1 MANKL
6 KAAAKARA
14 VLRKKTKENMEARA
28 KGMKRGGS
36 AMSGLTGGT
45 SVVAGQARKGSA
57 GGPVKRKKS
66 KAKAA
71 DSGKIKETTRE
82 QRDRARGD
90 YNVRVA
96 ADPSNPARL
105 RPSERTPNKADIE
118 KKKAYFDRLRGKKKW
133 KQKAKKEVQR
143 EDVKVGGSERYIHGH
158 GTYLESETDPRMFA
172 KEKADKVRK
181 RMAKKKKKK

>member
-1 MANKL
+1 MAY
-6 KAAAKARA
+6 
-14 VLRKKTKENMEARA
+14 KES
-28 KGMKRGGS
+28 KKRGKS
-36 AMSGLTGGT
+36 AMSGLVGGT
-45 SVVAGQARKGSA
+45 SVVAGQTRRGSA

-105 RPSERTPNKADIE
+105 RPSERTPNKSDIE
-118 KKKAYFDRLRGKKKW
+118 KEKKKKAFFERLRGKKKAGV
-133 KQKAKKEVQR
+133 KFKTKKPTKVFETSDYAKNAIKEDAR
-143 EDVKVGGSERYIHGH
+143 R
-158 GTYLESETDPRMFA
+158 
-172 KEKADKVRK
+172 KADKVR
-181 RMAKKKKKK
+181 RMMAKKKKKD